1 MSYRV
6 VFLKAAE
13 QDLKELKQYIVRH
26 FGNASWQATLA
37 QLKTSVQTLQI
48 HPQAGSIPD
57 ELRTLNPGQYR
68 QILCGMNR
76 IIYEIRRKNIYI
88 HIICDSRRDMQGLL
102 MRRMLRGESQ

>member
-1 MSYRV
+1 VNYSV

-26 FGNASWQATLA
+26 FGNATWQATLV
-37 QLKTSVQTLQI
+37 QLKTSVQTLQT

-68 QILCGMNR
+68 QVLSGMNR
-76 IIYEIRRKNIYI
+76 IIYEIRQETIYI
-88 HIICDSRRDMQGLL
+88 HIVCDSRRDMQGLL
-102 MRRMLRGESQ
+102 MRRMLRGE